1 MKNDTAV
8 AKKCKKLCVIAL
20 LLSAALLLFPA
31 SVFAHAG
38 KTDANGGHFDLSTG
52 EYHYHHGFPAHQHT
66 DGYCPYNFEDE
77 TEYGGGGFTGNTIS
91 SSREYT
97 ASDLREASKEAYDDG
112 YGLGYRVGKTDGYGI
127 GYDDGLEDG
136 EETGYQSGLEDG
148 RKNQFQY
155 YPLVIASISV
165 IAGIV
170 ILALTANR
178 HKLKEDLTDQISSG
192 KRKLRD
198 LEEELQ
204 LEMDK
209 SKRDFNAMKNSY
221 QNELDRAAQRF
232 NQLQSSY
239 QNEIEKSK
247 QGYSQLHTL
256 YQQTLNESTKR
267 INELKSRHQKELE
280 TTNQR
285 YAQLQSSYQNE
296 IKESKQG
303 ASLLQEL
310 YDKSSNEVNLKI
322 NELKSQHQKEL
333 GHIRGQ
339 LYDCEKKYEQALIQI
354 EEITKKA
361 NQAIISYQSAKYSAD
376 QRVKSCEQFIAMFG
390 GSAEE
395 FFARQDAP
403 ERLAKM
409 QADYLTLVYEASA
422 IYLENKQRPAYKEAQ
437 RIRELKADT
446 ARYIE
451 RMKKAEYECDQLRE
465 QLRITKKVYSVSDHT
480 ET

>member
-155 YPLVIASISV
+155 YPIVIASICV
-165 IAGIV
+165 ISGII

-178 HKLKEDLTDQISSG
+178 KKIKEELTDQISSG

-267 INELKSRHQKELE
+267 INELKSRHQKELGRAE
-280 TTNQR
+280 QR
-285 YAQLQSSYQNE
+285 YNQLQAAHQNSLKTTSQKYSQLQSSYQT
-296 IKESKQG
+296 
-303 ASLLQEL
+303 
-310 YDKSSNEVNLKI
+310 
-322 NELKSQHQKEL
+322 EL

-480 ET
+480 KT

>member
-1 MKNDTAV
+1 MKR
-8 AKKCKKLCVIAL
+8 IISL
-20 LLSAALLLFPA
+20 LLSAALLLLFPT

-38 KTDANGGHFDLSTG
+38 RTDANGGHFDLSTG

-136 EETGYQSGLEDG
+136 EETGYQSGLKDG

-155 YPLVIASISV
+155 YPLVIASICV
-165 IAGIV
+165 ISGII

-204 LEMDK
+204 LEMGK
-209 SKRDFNAMKNSY
+209 SKRDFDAMKNSY

-232 NQLQSSY
+232 NQLQ
-239 QNEIEKSK
+239 
-247 QGYSQLHTL
+247 TA
-256 YQQTLNESTKR
+256 
-267 INELKSRHQKELE
+267 HQSELE
-280 TTNQR
+280 RSDQKYNQLQAAHQNSLKTTSQK
-285 YAQLQSSYQNE
+285 YSQLQSSYQTELEKARQTIN
-296 IKESKQG
+296 
-303 ASLLQEL
+303 SLE
-310 YDKSSNEVNLKI
+310 
-322 NELKSQHQKEL
+322 
-333 GHIRGQ
+333 
-339 LYDCEKKYEQALIQI
+339 EKYKQALIQFG
-354 EEITKKA
+354 EAKREA
-361 NQAIISYQSAKYSAD
+361 SQAITASQLAQYSAD

-465 QLRITKKVYSVSDHT
+465 QLRIAKKVYSVSDHT

>member
-1 MKNDTAV
+1 MKR
-8 AKKCKKLCVIAL
+8 IFSL
-20 LLSAALLLFPA
+20 LLSAALLLLFPT

-38 KTDANGGHFDLSTG
+38 RTDANGGHFDLSTG

-66 DGYCPYNFEDE
+66 DGYCPYNFADE
-77 TEYGGGGFTGNTIS
+77 TDYGSGGSGGNTIS
-91 SSREYT
+91 SNWRYT

-148 RKNQFQY
+148 RKDYFQY
-155 YPLVIASISV
+155 YPLVIASICV
-165 IAGIV
+165 ISGII

-178 HKLKEDLTDQISSG
+178 KKIKKELTDQISSG

-198 LEEELQ
+198 MEEELQ
-204 LEMDK
+204 LEREK
-209 SKRDFNAMKNSY
+209 SKRDYNAMKNSY

-232 NQLQSSY
+232 NQLQ
-239 QNEIEKSK
+239 
-247 QGYSQLHTL
+247 TA
-256 YQQTLNESTKR
+256 
-267 INELKSRHQKELE
+267 HQKELE
-280 TTNQR
+280 EARQTIN
-285 YAQLQSSYQNE
+285 
-296 IKESKQG
+296 
-303 ASLLQEL
+303 SLE
-310 YDKSSNEVNLKI
+310 
-322 NELKSQHQKEL
+322 
-333 GHIRGQ
+333 
-339 LYDCEKKYEQALIQI
+339 EKYKQALIQI
-354 EEITKKA
+354 GEAKREA
-361 NQAIISYQSAKYSAD
+361 SQAITSSQLAKYSAD

-395 FFARQDAP
+395 FFAHQDAP
-403 ERLAKM
+403 QRLAKM

-446 ARYIE
+446 AKYIE

-465 QLRITKKVYSVSDHT
+465 QLRIAKKVYSVSDHT

>member
-20 LLSAALLLFPA
+20 LLSAALLLFPT

-38 KTDANGGHFDLSTG
+38 RTDANGGHFDLSTG

-127 GYDDGLEDG
+127 GYDDGLADG

-155 YPLVIASISV
+155 YPIIIASISV
-165 IAGIV
+165 IAGII

-209 SKRDFNAMKNSY
+209 SKRDFDAMKNSY

-232 NQLQSSY
+232 NQLQ
-239 QNEIEKSK
+239 
-247 QGYSQLHTL
+247 TA
-256 YQQTLNESTKR
+256 
-267 INELKSRHQKELE
+267 HQSELE
-280 TTNQR
+280 RSDQKYNQLQAAHQNSLKTTSQK
-285 YAQLQSSYQNE
+285 YSQLQSSYQTELEEARQIIN
-296 IKESKQG
+296 
-303 ASLLQEL
+303 SLE
-310 YDKSSNEVNLKI
+310 
-322 NELKSQHQKEL
+322 
-333 GHIRGQ
+333 
-339 LYDCEKKYEQALIQI
+339 EKYKQALIQFG
-354 EEITKKA
+354 EAKREA
-361 NQAIISYQSAKYSAD
+361 SQAITSSRLAKYSAD

-451 RMKKAEYECDQLRE
+451 RMKKAEYERDQLRE

>member
-112 YGLGYRVGKTDGYGI
+112 YGLGYRVGTTDGYGI

-155 YPLVIASISV
+155 YPIIIASISV
-165 IAGIV
+165 IAGII
-170 ILALTANR
+170 ILALTASR
-178 HKLKEDLTDQISSG
+178 KKIKEDLTDQISSG

-267 INELKSRHQKELE
+267 INELKSRHQKELGRAE
-280 TTNQR
+280 QHRAPQR
-285 YAQLQSSYQNE
+285 GPCRNF
-296 IKESKQG
+296 
-303 ASLLQEL
+303 
-310 YDKSSNEVNLKI
+310 
-322 NELKSQHQKEL
+322 
-333 GHIRGQ
+333 
-339 LYDCEKKYEQALIQI
+339 
-354 EEITKKA
+354 
-361 NQAIISYQSAKYSAD
+361 ISA
-376 QRVKSCEQFIAMFG
+376 
-390 GSAEE
+390 
-395 FFARQDAP
+395 
-403 ERLAKM
+403 
-409 QADYLTLVYEASA
+409 
-422 IYLENKQRPAYKEAQ
+422 
-437 RIRELKADT
+437 
-446 ARYIE
+446 
-451 RMKKAEYECDQLRE
+451 
-465 QLRITKKVYSVSDHT
+465 
-480 ET
+480 

>member
-1 MKNDTAV
+1 MKR
-8 AKKCKKLCVIAL
+8 VIAL
-20 LLSAALLLFPA
+20 LLSAALLLLFPA

-127 GYDDGLEDG
+127 GYDDGLADG

-148 RKNQFQY
+148 RKDYFQY
-155 YPLVIASISV
+155 YPIVIASICV
-165 IAGIV
+165 ISGII

-178 HKLKEDLTDQISSG
+178 KKIKKELTDQISSG

-198 LEEELQ
+198 MEEELQ
-204 LEMDK
+204 LEREK
-209 SKRDFNAMKNSY
+209 SKRDYNAMKNSY

-232 NQLQSSY
+232 NQLQ
-239 QNEIEKSK
+239 
-247 QGYSQLHTL
+247 TA
-256 YQQTLNESTKR
+256 
-267 INELKSRHQKELE
+267 HQKELE
-280 TTNQR
+280 EARQTIN
-285 YAQLQSSYQNE
+285 
-296 IKESKQG
+296 
-303 ASLLQEL
+303 SLE
-310 YDKSSNEVNLKI
+310 
-322 NELKSQHQKEL
+322 
-333 GHIRGQ
+333 
-339 LYDCEKKYEQALIQI
+339 EKYKQALIQI
-354 EEITKKA
+354 GEAKREA
-361 NQAIISYQSAKYSAD
+361 SQAITSSQLAKYSAD

-395 FFARQDAP
+395 FFAHQDAP
-403 ERLAKM
+403 QRLAKM

-446 ARYIE
+446 AKYIE

-465 QLRITKKVYSVSDHT
+465 QLRIAKKVYSVSDHT

>member
-1 MKNDTAV
+1 MKR
-8 AKKCKKLCVIAL
+8 IISL
-20 LLSAALLLFPA
+20 LLSAALLLLFPT

-38 KTDANGGHFDLSTG
+38 RTDANGGHFDLSTG

-155 YPLVIASISV
+155 YPIIIASISV
-165 IAGIV
+165 IAGII
-170 ILALTANR
+170 ILALTASR
-178 HKLKEDLTDQISSG
+178 KKIKEDLTDQISSG
-192 KRKLRD
+192 KRELGD
-198 LEEELQ
+198 LDSKYQEEIAAHQ
-204 LEMDK
+204 KDRLEMKAAYEKLADAQKRVFSSEANAK
-209 SKRDFNAMKNSY
+209 SA
-221 QNELDRAAQRF
+221 
-232 NQLQSSY
+232 
-239 QNEIEKSK
+239 
-247 QGYSQLHTL
+247 
-256 YQQTLNESTKR
+256 
-267 INELKSRHQKELE
+267 
-280 TTNQR
+280 
-285 YAQLQSSYQNE
+285 
-296 IKESKQG
+296 
-303 ASLLQEL
+303 
-310 YDKSSNEVNLKI
+310 
-322 NELKSQHQKEL
+322 
-333 GHIRGQ
+333 
-339 LYDCEKKYEQALIQI
+339 
-354 EEITKKA
+354 EE
-361 NQAIISYQSAKYSAD
+361 
-376 QRVKSCEQFIAMFG
+376 RVKACEQFVALFG
-390 GSAEE
+390 QSAEV
-395 FFARQDAP
+395 FFAWQDAP
-403 ERLAKM
+403 QRLAKM

-446 ARYIE
+446 AKYIE

-465 QLRITKKVYSVSDHT
+465 QLRIAKKVYSVSDHT

>member
-1 MKNDTAV
+1 MKNDAAA
-8 AKKCKKLCVIAL
+8 AKKCKKLCAISL
-20 LLSAALLLFPA
+20 FLSVLLLLFPA

-38 KTDANGGHFDLSTG
+38 RTDANGGHFNSKTG
-52 EYHYHHGFPAHQHT
+52 DYHYHHGWPAHYHT
-66 DGYCPYNFEDE
+66 NGECPYDFIDVADHSTGLEDE
-77 TEYGGGGFTGNTIS
+77 LSALS
-91 SSREYT
+91 SS
-97 ASDLREASKEAYDDG
+97 LRESSTKAYDNG
-112 YGLGYRVGKTDGYGI
+112 YDTGYRDGKTDGYGI
-127 GYDDGLEDG
+127 GYDDGLEEG
-136 EETGYQSGLEDG
+136 QETGYQTGLEDG
-148 RKNQFQY
+148 RKEQFQY
-155 YPLVIASISV
+155 YPIVIASICV
-165 IAGIV
+165 ISGII

-209 SKRDFNAMKNSY
+209 SKRDFDAMKNSY

-232 NQLQSSY
+232 NQLQ
-239 QNEIEKSK
+239 
-247 QGYSQLHTL
+247 TA
-256 YQQTLNESTKR
+256 
-267 INELKSRHQKELE
+267 HQSELE
-280 TTNQR
+280 RSDQKYNQLQAAHQNSLKTTSQK
-285 YAQLQSSYQNE
+285 YSQLQSSYQTELEKARQIIN
-296 IKESKQG
+296 
-303 ASLLQEL
+303 SLE
-310 YDKSSNEVNLKI
+310 
-322 NELKSQHQKEL
+322 
-333 GHIRGQ
+333 
-339 LYDCEKKYEQALIQI
+339 EKYKQALIQFG
-354 EEITKKA
+354 EAKREA
-361 NQAIISYQSAKYSAD
+361 SQAITSSRLAKYSAD

>member
-1 MKNDTAV
+1 MRKVLWDRRMKR
-8 AKKCKKLCVIAL
+8 IFSL
-20 LLSAALLLFPA
+20 LLSAALLLLFPA

-38 KTDANGGHFDLSTG
+38 RTDANGGHFDLSTG

-127 GYDDGLEDG
+127 GYDDGLEEG
-136 EETGYQSGLEDG
+136 QETGYQTGLEDG
-148 RKNQFQY
+148 RKEQFQY
-155 YPLVIASISV
+155 YPIVIASICV
-165 IAGIV
+165 ISGII

-178 HKLKEDLTDQISSG
+178 KKIKKELTDQISSG

-209 SKRDFNAMKNSY
+209 SKRDFDAMKSSY

-232 NQLQSSY
+232 NQLQTTH
-239 QNEIEKSK
+239 Q
-247 QGYSQLHTL
+247 
-256 YQQTLNESTKR
+256 
-267 INELKSRHQKELE
+267 NELKESAQKYNQMISSCQSELE
-280 TTNQR
+280 KSDQKYNQLQAAHQNSLKTTSQK
-285 YAQLQSSYQNE
+285 YSQLQSSYQT
-296 IKESKQG
+296 
-303 ASLLQEL
+303 
-310 YDKSSNEVNLKI
+310 
-322 NELKSQHQKEL
+322 EL

-451 RMKKAEYECDQLRE
+451 RMKKAEYERDQLKE

>member
-1 MKNDTAV
+1 MRKVLWDRRMKRIFS
-8 AKKCKKLCVIAL
+8 LI
-20 LLSAALLLFPA
+20 LSAALLLLFPA

-112 YGLGYRVGKTDGYGI
+112 YGLGYRVGKTDGYSI

-136 EETGYQSGLEDG
+136 QETGYQTGLEDG
-148 RKNQFQY
+148 RKDYFQY
-155 YPLVIASISV
+155 YPLVIASICV
-165 IAGIV
+165 ISGII

-232 NQLQSSY
+232 NQLQTAH
-239 QNEIEKSK
+239 Q
-247 QGYSQLHTL
+247 
-256 YQQTLNESTKR
+256 
-267 INELKSRHQKELE
+267 NELKESAQKYNQMISSCQSELE
-280 TTNQR
+280 RSDQKYNQLQAAHQNSLKTTSEK
-285 YAQLQSSYQNE
+285 YSQLQSSYQTELEEARRIIN
-296 IKESKQG
+296 
-303 ASLLQEL
+303 SLE
-310 YDKSSNEVNLKI
+310 
-322 NELKSQHQKEL
+322 
-333 GHIRGQ
+333 G
-339 LYDCEKKYEQALIQI
+339 KYKQALIQFG
-354 EEITKKA
+354 EAKREA
-361 NQAIISYQSAKYSAD
+361 SQAITSSQLAKYSAD

>member
-1 MKNDTAV
+1 MKR
-8 AKKCKKLCVIAL
+8 IFSL
-20 LLSAALLLFPA
+20 LLSAALLLLFPA

-155 YPLVIASISV
+155 YPIIIASISV
-165 IAGIV
+165 IAGII
-170 ILALTANR
+170 ILALTASR
-178 HKLKEDLTDQISSG
+178 KKIKEDLTDQISSG
-192 KRKLRD
+192 KRELRD
-198 LEEELQ
+198 MEEELQ
-204 LEMDK
+204 LEREK
-209 SKRDFNAMKNSY
+209 SKRDYNAMKNSY

-232 NQLQSSY
+232 NQLQ
-239 QNEIEKSK
+239 
-247 QGYSQLHTL
+247 TA
-256 YQQTLNESTKR
+256 
-267 INELKSRHQKELE
+267 HQKELE
-280 TTNQR
+280 EARQTIN
-285 YAQLQSSYQNE
+285 
-296 IKESKQG
+296 
-303 ASLLQEL
+303 SLE
-310 YDKSSNEVNLKI
+310 
-322 NELKSQHQKEL
+322 
-333 GHIRGQ
+333 
-339 LYDCEKKYEQALIQI
+339 EKYKQALIQI
-354 EEITKKA
+354 GEAKREA
-361 NQAIISYQSAKYSAD
+361 SQAITSSQLAKYSAD

-395 FFARQDAP
+395 FFAHQDAP
-403 ERLAKM
+403 QRLAKM

-446 ARYIE
+446 AKYIE

-465 QLRITKKVYSVSDHT
+465 QLRIAKKVYSVSDHT

>member
-1 MKNDTAV
+1 
-8 AKKCKKLCVIAL
+8 
-20 LLSAALLLFPA
+20 
-31 SVFAHAG
+31 
-38 KTDANGGHFDLSTG
+38 
-52 EYHYHHGFPAHQHT
+52 
-66 DGYCPYNFEDE
+66 
-77 TEYGGGGFTGNTIS
+77 
-91 SSREYT
+91 
-97 ASDLREASKEAYDDG
+97 
-112 YGLGYRVGKTDGYGI
+112 
-127 GYDDGLEDG
+127 
-136 EETGYQSGLEDG
+136 
-148 RKNQFQY
+148 
-155 YPLVIASISV
+155 
-165 IAGIV
+165 
-170 ILALTANR
+170 
-178 HKLKEDLTDQISSG
+178 
-192 KRKLRD
+192 
-198 LEEELQ
+198 
-204 LEMDK
+204 MDK
-209 SKRDFNAMKNSY
+209 SKRDFDAMKNSY

-247 QGYSQLHTL
+247 QGYSQL
-256 YQQTLNESTKR
+256 QALNESTKR
-267 INELKSRHQKELE
+267 
-280 TTNQR
+280 
-285 YAQLQSSYQNE
+285 
-296 IKESKQG
+296 
-303 ASLLQEL
+303 
-310 YDKSSNEVNLKI
+310 I

-339 LYDCEKKYEQALIQI
+339 LYDSEKKYQQALIQI

-451 RMKKAEYECDQLRE
+451 RMKKAEYERDQLRE

>member
-1 MKNDTAV
+1 MKR
-8 AKKCKKLCVIAL
+8 IISL
-20 LLSAALLLFPA
+20 LLSAALLLLFPT

-38 KTDANGGHFDLSTG
+38 RTDANGGHFDLSTG

-136 EETGYQSGLEDG
+136 EETGYQSGLKDG

-155 YPLVIASISV
+155 YPLVIASICV
-165 IAGIV
+165 ISGII

-204 LEMDK
+204 LEMGK
-209 SKRDFNAMKNSY
+209 SKRDFDAMKNSY

-232 NQLQSSY
+232 NQLQ
-239 QNEIEKSK
+239 
-247 QGYSQLHTL
+247 TA
-256 YQQTLNESTKR
+256 
-267 INELKSRHQKELE
+267 HQSELE
-280 TTNQR
+280 RSDQKYNQLQAAHQNSLKTTSQK
-285 YAQLQSSYQNE
+285 YSQLQSSYQTELEKARQTIN
-296 IKESKQG
+296 
-303 ASLLQEL
+303 SLE
-310 YDKSSNEVNLKI
+310 
-322 NELKSQHQKEL
+322 
-333 GHIRGQ
+333 
-339 LYDCEKKYEQALIQI
+339 EKYKQALIQFG
-354 EEITKKA
+354 EAKREA
-361 NQAIISYQSAKYSAD
+361 SQAITASQLAQYSAD

-451 RMKKAEYECDQLRE
+451 RMKKAEYERDQLRE